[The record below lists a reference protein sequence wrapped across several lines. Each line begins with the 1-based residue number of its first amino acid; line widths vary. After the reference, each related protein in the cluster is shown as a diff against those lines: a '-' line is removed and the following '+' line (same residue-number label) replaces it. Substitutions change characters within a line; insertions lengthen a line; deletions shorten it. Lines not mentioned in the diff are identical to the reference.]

1 MSFAD
6 RLNDLVSKYEEVG
19 KKLLEPNLT
28 GDEIVKLSKENSN
41 LEPIVNKIK
50 EYQGAEQGLLD
61 CEEMLKEEN
70 DSETKKMIEEEI
82 GELRKKLP
90 ILKREVELML
100 LPKDE
105 ADEKN
110 AILEIRAGTGGEEA
124 SLFGGVLFKMYQR
137 YAEKMGWKFEVMSI
151 DESDLGGVK
160 EASISIKGHNVF
172 KRLKFESGCH
182 RVQRV
187 PETEQKGRVHTSAA
201 TVAVLPEAEEV
212 DIKIEDKD
220 LRIDICRA
228 SGPGGQGVNTTD
240 SAVRITHL
248 PTGIVVQQQDER
260 SQHKNMDK
268 AMKILRSKLYDLER
282 SKKDKERAENRKEQ
296 IGTGD
301 RSDKIR
307 TYNYP
312 QGRVTDHRINLTLYK
327 LDQITQEGDLDELI
341 DALITDEEAKKLAN
355 SDI

>member
-1 MSFAD
+1 MSFVD

-220 LRIDICRA
+220 LW
-228 SGPGGQGVNTTD
+228 
-240 SAVRITHL
+240 
-248 PTGIVVQQQDER
+248 
-260 SQHKNMDK
+260 
-268 AMKILRSKLYDLER
+268 
-282 SKKDKERAENRKEQ
+282 EQ
-296 IGTGD
+296 IKNGNDLNGFSVEVAGHLVEKFESEKNETPED
-301 RSDKIR
+301 E
-307 TYNYP
+307 
-312 QGRVTDHRINLTLYK
+312 INK
-327 LDQITQEGDLDELI
+327 LI
-341 DALITDEEAKKLAN
+341 DEILEK
-355 SDI
+355 